1 MALAGKKVLI
11 TGSSHGIG
19 AATAIAFA
27 KDGCQVGVNYNKT
40 PDGAQATAQE
50 IEKLGQKTKI
60 YKADVSDPVQ
70 CESMVLDFIRDF
82 GGIDVLINNAG
93 GALQIPPGEFVDM
106 PIEYW
111 NNQIDLNL
119 NAAAY
124 TAKHALK
131 YMIENKVKGK
141 IINVS
146 SVHSIVTWVKR
157 KMLPYAPA
165 KAGLNML
172 TKALACEVAK
182 YGINVNAIAPG
193 FIMTKLS
200 YRYTPE
206 QMDAFKRKIPLGQ
219 LGNVNDITPMM
230 LFLADDE
237 KSHFI
242 TGQTFVIDGG
252 QSIDGAIDSMMY
264 DF

>member
-93 GALQIPPGEFVDM
+93 GALRSPGDRRYADR
-106 PIEYW
+106 YW
-111 NNQIDLNL
+111 NLEIDLN

-124 TAKHALK
+124 TAARAQTAVRTRSRANHQRLL
-131 YMIENKVKGK
+131 
-141 IINVS
+141 
-146 SVHSIVTWVKR
+146 VTPR
-157 KMLPYAPA
+157 HMGQAQMLPYAPA
-165 KAGLNML
+165 KAGS
-172 TKALACEVAK
+172 TC
-182 YGINVNAIAPG
+182 
-193 FIMTKLS
+193 
-200 YRYTPE
+200 
-206 QMDAFKRKIPLGQ
+206 
-219 LGNVNDITPMM
+219 
-230 LFLADDE
+230 
-237 KSHFI
+237 
-242 TGQTFVIDGG
+242 
-252 QSIDGAIDSMMY
+252 
-264 DF
+264 